1 MSTST
6 SDGISEPIVPAVPR
20 RREEVRMLM
29 IIAVPLVAAYL
40 AEMAMFITTNIVVGR
55 LGYQELAAVGIA
67 GSFTMEVI
75 VIIMGLLS
83 VIGVFVANAEGS
95 GDKSVA
101 GHATRQGLLLATLIG
116 IPATI
121 FVWNFG
127 LVLPYLGQEPEV
139 VRLADEYLPA
149 ASLMILPALLFTCF
163 RNFVTAIAKT
173 GAIMVITVAA
183 VGLNYFLTVALV
195 HGRFGFPDMGVAGAG
210 WATSLVTWVMFVAL
224 VWYVYVTPHFRGYGL
239 FRDRIRFDGAVCRDI
254 VHLGTPVAGI
264 VCMEAGLFF
273 AVSVICGILG
283 ADILASYEILKS
295 WFGVTFMIALAL
307 AEAAMVRVAFGVGRG
322 SMASARQSGIISMII
337 GTSILITLMIVP
349 LNFSREI
356 VNIFL
361 DTDDPGFQLI
371 SATVDSM
378 IIIAAVFQ
386 VFDGLQAI
394 ATRALRGIRDTIVP
408 LWLAGIGYWVLGVGG
423 GYILTF
429 PLGYGFGGIWTGL
442 ATGVVFTGTLLALR
456 FLRLSQCGSVK

>member
-1 MSTST
+1 MATSM
-6 SDGISEPIVPAVPR
+6 SDGKNEQSMPAVPDK
-20 RREEVRMLM
+20 REEVRLLM

-40 AEMAMFITTNIVVGR
+40 GEMAMFITTNIVVGR

-83 VIGVFVANAEGS
+83 VIGVFVANAEGA
-95 GDKSVA
+95 GDKSIA

-116 IPATI
+116 IPATV

-127 LVLPYLGQEPEV
+127 QFLPYLGQAPEV

-149 ASLMILPALLFTCF
+149 ASLMILPALWFTCF

-173 GAIMVITVAA
+173 GAIMVITVTA

-210 WATSLVTWVMFVAL
+210 WATSLVTWVMFIAL
-224 VWYVYVTPHFRGYGL
+224 VWYVYLTPHFRGYSL
-239 FRDRIRFDGAVCRDI
+239 FRGRIRFDGTVCHEI
-254 VHLGTPVAGI
+254 IYLGTPVAGI

-295 WFGVTFMIALAL
+295 WFGVTFMMALAL
-307 AEAAMVRVAFGVGRG
+307 AEAAMVRVAFGIGRG
-322 SMASARQSGIISMII
+322 SMASARQSGIISMVI
-337 GTSILITLMIVP
+337 GTCILVALMVVP

-371 SATVDSM
+371 SATVESM
-378 IIIAAVFQ
+378 VIIAAVFQ

-394 ATRALRGIRDTIVP
+394 ATRALRGIRDTITP
-408 LWLAGIGYWVLGVGG
+408 LWMAGFGYWVLGIGG
-423 GYILTF
+423 GYVLTF
-429 PLGYGFGGIWTGL
+429 PLGYGFSGIWIGL
-442 ATGVVFTGTLLALR
+442 ATGLVVTGTLLAFR
-456 FLRLSQCGSVK
+456 FLRLTRSPTIS

>member
-1 MSTST
+1 MNTST
-6 SDGISEPIVPAVPR
+6 SDGNNEQVVPAVPAKKQ
-20 RREEVRMLM
+20 EVRMLM
-29 IIAVPLVAAYL
+29 IIAIPLVAAYL

-67 GSFTMEVI
+67 GSLTMEV
-75 VIIMGLLS
+75 VVVIMGLLS
-83 VIGVFVANAEGS
+83 VIGIFVANAEGS
-95 GDKSVA
+95 GDRSVA

-116 IPATI
+116 LPATV

-127 LVLPYLGQEPEV
+127 LVLPYLGQVPEV
-139 VRLADEYLPA
+139 VRLADEYLPP
-149 ASLMILPALLFTCF
+149 ASLMILPALWFTCF

-183 VGLNYFLTVALV
+183 VGLNYFLTVAMV
-195 HGRFGFPDMGVAGAG
+195 HGRYGFPDLGVAGAG
-210 WATSLVTWVMFVAL
+210 WAASLVTWIMFFAL
-224 VWYVYVTPHFRGYGL
+224 VGYVYVTPHFRGYGL
-239 FRDRIRFDGAVCRDI
+239 FRDRIRFDGAVCREI
-254 VHLGTPVAGI
+254 IYLGTPVAGI

-295 WFGVTFMIALAL
+295 WFGITFMMALAL
-307 AEAAMVRVAFGVGRG
+307 AEAAMVRVAFGMGRG
-322 SMASARQSGIISMII
+322 SMPSARQSGIISMAI
-337 GTSILITLMIVP
+337 GTSVLVALMFVP

-356 VNIFL
+356 VNVFL
-361 DTDDPGFQLI
+361 DTDDPGFQII

-394 ATRALRGIRDTIVP
+394 ATRALRGIRDTMVP
-408 LWLAGIGYWVLGVGG
+408 LWMAGFGYWVLGVGG
-423 GYILTF
+423 GYVLTF

-442 ATGVVFTGTLLALR
+442 ATGLVVTGTLLVFR
-456 FLRLSQCGSVK
+456 FLRLTRSGIVN